1 MVANLFTDLDRPCS
15 NLITTSSADS
25 VCQLGACA
33 SFPRAASENCEPCS
47 AVHNGVDCDPR
58 QALPLATSV
67 SPAANRRQ
75 GCAFSLARFGNTN
88 NKNNLFRYCHLQT
101 YCCQPNL
108 STNAV
113 NQLCQPTLSTDSVN
127 RLCQPTLSTNSVNQL
142 CQPTLSTDSV
152 NRLCQPTLTTDSDN
166 RLCPMTL
173 SANSVPT
180 LFADSFRQIFATFR
194 SSALRRSQSTLT
206 SKLNHPGRRSLP
218 AAPASICGTAS
229 TRFAPG

>member
-1 MVANLFTDLDRPCS
+1 MHVQVFREPRRKTANL
-15 NLITTSSADS
+15 
-25 VCQLGACA
+25 V
-33 SFPRAASENCEPCS
+33 PRSTMVSTVIRDKHCLSPLRF
-47 AVHNGVDCDPR
+47 HPR
-58 QALPLATSV
+58 QIGAKAAPFLSLALVTQITKITSFGIATS
-67 SPAANRRQ
+67 R
-75 GCAFSLARFGNTN
+75 
-88 NKNNLFRYCHLQT
+88 HI
-101 YCCQPNL
+101 
-108 STNAV
+108 AV
-113 NQLCQPTLSTDSVN
+113 N
-127 RLCQPTLSTNSVNQL
+127 RICQPTLSTNSVNQL

-206 SKLNHPGRRSLP
+206 SKLNQPGRRSLP